1 MSIFG
6 VFLVSIFR
14 HYRVNLRIESEWGK
28 IRTEKT
34 PNTDT
39 FYAVIVGN
47 IYQKLK
53 WFCLVFCSP
62 SIYLKILSFF
72 FSKNFFSKCDQ
83 IRRKLRIW
91 SHLLKKSWME
101 NFLCST
107 CAMSD
112 NEKLFIYQFREMQ
125 RLYRR
130 YAPTLVL
137 LDATQRH
144 N

>member
-1 MSIFG
+1 MSVFG
-6 VFLVSIFR
+6 VFLVSISR
-14 HYRVNLRIESEWGK
+14 HFRVNLRIQSECGK

-39 FYAVIVGN
+39 FYALIVGN

-62 SIYLKILSFF
+62 TIYLKVLSFF
-72 FSKNFFSKCDQ
+72 FSKNFISKCDQ
-83 IRRKLRIW
+83 IRKKLRIW
-91 SHLLKKSWME
+91 SRLLKKSWME
-101 NFLCST
+101 NFLRSA

-130 YAPTLVL
+130 CAPTLIL
-137 LDATQRH
+137 LDATHRH